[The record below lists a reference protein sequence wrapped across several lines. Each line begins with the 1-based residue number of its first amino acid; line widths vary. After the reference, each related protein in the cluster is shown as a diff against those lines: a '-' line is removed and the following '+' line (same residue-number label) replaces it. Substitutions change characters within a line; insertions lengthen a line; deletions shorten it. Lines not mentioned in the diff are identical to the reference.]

1 VVRLFEAI
9 KVHLRTLARP
19 LAESLFAL
27 FIGLLVGAGLML
39 AFGYSPIDGYTSM
52 LKGFGIFD
60 REGLL
65 AVLAIFAIG
74 LLFIVFIGACWAKI
88 PQALAWLR
96 RKKISGRSII
106 SVIVVVFIFAFILYF
121 IKYLAIE
128 FLDKVEILEMLAYSV
143 PLMLTAITFAVGMR
157 AGLFNIGAE
166 GQVYMGA
173 VAAAWIGG
181 HLVLPAGLHL
191 FAATAFAMLIGAAW
205 ALLPAI
211 LKIGAGVHEVISTI
225 MLNWVAFF
233 HVPYLIINRF
243 AGVYAERTAAIL
255 PSARY
260 NILELEGATASLTAV
275 IFVALAACFVVYIL
289 LWRTRAGYELRLVGD
304 NPDAARYAGINIRR
318 VMLYSFIIGGMAA
331 GLAGAS
337 QVIGRPLLGWTLPA
351 TLGTVFGL
359 GFWGIGIA
367 VVGRNHPIG
376 GIFAALL
383 FAGMLNGAKFME
395 YDVGI
400 SSELVIAIQGVIIV
414 ALAVPAL
421 LAMSGRGVRRLTAG
435 LPFWIRKKIR
445 RRPR

>member
-1 VVRLFEAI
+1 MTRLFEDI
-9 KVHLRTLARP
+9 MGYLRTLKRP

-27 FIGLLVGAGLML
+27 LIGLLIGAGLML
-39 AFGYSPIDGYTSM
+39 AFGYDPIDGYNSM
-52 LKGFGIFD
+52 LKGFGIFT
-60 REGLL
+60 REGFL
-65 AVLAIFAIG
+65 AVLAIFALG
-74 LLFIVFIGACWAKI
+74 LLLAAFIGAYWAKI
-88 PQALAWLR
+88 PQALTWLR
-96 RKKISGRSII
+96 RKKISGRSIS
-106 SVIVVVFIFAFILYF
+106 SVAIVAFIVIFILYL
-121 IKYLAIE
+121 IKYLAVE
-128 FLDKVEILEMLAYSV
+128 FLDKVELMEMLAYSV

-181 HLVLPAGLHL
+181 HFVLPAGLHL
-191 FAATAFAMLIGAAW
+191 FATTAFAMLIGAVW
-205 ALLPAI
+205 AFLPAI
-211 LKIGAGVHEVISTI
+211 LKIRAGVHEVISTI

-243 AGVYAERTAAIL
+243 AGVNPERTATIL
-255 PSARY
+255 PTARY
-260 NILELEGATASLTAV
+260 EILKLDGASASLTAV
-275 IFVALAACFVVYIL
+275 IFVALAACVVVYIL

-304 NPDAARYAGINIRR
+304 NPDAARYAGISIRR
-318 VMLYSFIIGGMAA
+318 AIFISFIIGGMAA

-395 YDVGI
+395 YDWGI
-400 SSELVIAIQGVIIV
+400 SSELVVAIQGVIII
-414 ALAVPAL
+414 ALAIPAL
-421 LAMSGRGVRRLTAG
+421 LAMSRRGVRRL
-435 LPFWIRKKIR
+435 KIR
-445 RRPR
+445 RGPR

>member
-1 VVRLFEAI
+1 MVRLFEAI
-9 KVHLRTLARP
+9 MGHIRTLKRP

-27 FIGLLVGAGLML
+27 FIGLLIGAGLML
-39 AFGYSPIDGYTSM
+39 AFGYDPIMGYISM
-52 LKGFGIFD
+52 LKGLGIFL
-60 REGLL
+60 REG
-65 AVLAIFAIG
+65 F
-74 LLFIVFIGACWAKI
+74 F
-88 PQALAWLR
+88 
-96 RKKISGRSII
+96 
-106 SVIVVVFIFAFILYF
+106 
-121 IKYLAIE
+121 
-128 FLDKVEILEMLAYSV
+128 DKVELFEALAYSV

-191 FAATAFAMLIGAAW
+191 LVATVFAMLIGAAW

-211 LKIGAGVHEVISTI
+211 LKIKAGVHEVISTI

-243 AGVYAERTAAIL
+243 SGAFAERTATIL
-255 PSARY
+255 PTARY
-260 NILELEGATASLTAV
+260 PVLGASLTAV
-275 IFVALAACFVVYIL
+275 IFVALAACVVVYIL

-304 NPDAARYAGINIRR
+304 NPDAARYAGISIRR
-318 VMLYSFIIGGMAA
+318 AILYSFIIGGMAA

-359 GFWGIGIA
+359 GFSGIGIA
-367 VVGRNHPIG
+367 VIGRNHPIG

-395 YDVGI
+395 YDWGI
-400 SSELVIAIQGVIIV
+400 SSELVIAIQGAIII
-414 ALAVPAL
+414 ALAIPAL
-421 LAMSGRGVRRLTAG
+421 LAVSRRGVRRL
-435 LPFWIRKKIR
+435 KIR

>member
-1 VVRLFEAI
+1 LPEKRKTSNAEINAGEDEVVVRLLEAI
-9 KVHLRTLARP
+9 KGHLKALARP

-27 FIGLLVGAGLML
+27 FIGLLIGAGLML
-39 AFGYSPIDGYTSM
+39 VFGYNPINGYISM
-52 LKGFGIFD
+52 LKGFGIFI
-60 REGLL
+60 RERFFDNTEALE
-65 AVLAIFAIG
+65 
-74 LLFIVFIGACWAKI
+74 
-88 PQALAWLR
+88 ALAT
-96 RKKISGRSII
+96 
-106 SVIVVVFIFAFILYF
+106 A
-121 IKYLAIE
+121 
-128 FLDKVEILEMLAYSV
+128 V
-143 PLMLTAITFAVGMR
+143 PLMLTAITFTVGMR

-181 HLVLPAGLHL
+181 HFVLPAGLHL
-191 FAATAFAMLIGAAW
+191 LAATAFAMLIGAAW

-233 HVPYLIINRF
+233 HVPYLVINRF
-243 AGVYAERTAAIL
+243 AGVWAERTAAIE
-255 PSARY
+255 PTARY
-260 NILELEGATASLTAV
+260 PIIGASLTAV
-275 IFVALAACFVVYIL
+275 IFVALAACVVVYIL

-304 NPDAARYAGINIRR
+304 NPDAARYAGISIRR
-318 VMLYSFIIGGMAA
+318 VILYSFIIGGLAA

-351 TLGTVFGL
+351 TLGTVYGL

-383 FAGMLNGAKFME
+383 FGGMLNGAKFME
-395 YDVGI
+395 YDWKI
-400 SSELVIAIQGVIIV
+400 SSELVIAIQGAIVV

-421 LAMSGRGVRRLTAG
+421 LAMSGRGVRRLPAW
-435 LPFWIRKKIR
+435 LRRKKD
-445 RRPR
+445 